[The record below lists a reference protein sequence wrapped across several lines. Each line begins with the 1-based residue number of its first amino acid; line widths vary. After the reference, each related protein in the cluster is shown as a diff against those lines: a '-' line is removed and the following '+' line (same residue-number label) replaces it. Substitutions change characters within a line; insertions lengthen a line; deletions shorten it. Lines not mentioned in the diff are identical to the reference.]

1 VAARPITELER
12 EDTGSHKRPA
22 LLVPPPAP
30 PPQPSRLR
38 RFGRDRAALLV
49 YGLTVV
55 WAGLFAWLS
64 VARYR
69 GFSTGRFDLGN
80 MVQAVWS
87 TANGGFL
94 DTTDVSGIQFNRLG
108 AHVDPVLALFAP
120 LWMVWS
126 SPEMLLVAQ
135 AAIVALGALP
145 AFWLGRRWL
154 GDDRLAV
161 AGAAAYLLAPALMHA
176 TLFDFHPVT
185 LAAPLLMFCIWAAE
199 EARWVTLGMCA
210 GLAVL
215 CQEQV
220 GLLIAAL
227 AVWLWFR
234 HPDRRRAAAILAAG
248 ALGWVLIAFTVI
260 LPSFAIEGG
269 NPHLSRY
276 SSLGDGPAEILLAF
290 VARPWEVAEIVLTPG
305 RIGYVI
311 GLLVPTLFL
320 ALAAPLL
327 ALVALPQLVI
337 NLFANSGPAQTVEY
351 HYAVLLVPVLV
362 AAALLGLAKLRAR
375 GIRNRFGRLLGDGGR
390 MAAGI
395 VAATLLT
402 GVVLGPLPLWGWLPG
417 GYGGS
422 PMHAFTVDD
431 HAAALQ
437 RAVDRIPEGVPVS
450 ATNAAGS
457 HLSDRE
463 RIHLFP
469 VLRDAEWV
477 LYAEGARARAMARD
491 RPTLRPL
498 GTYKKLQLL
507 RRNESRWQLVSDED
521 GVLLYRK
528 VPRSRS

>member
-1 VAARPITELER
+1 MAARPITELER

-22 LLVPPPAP
+22 LLLPPPAP
-30 PPQPSRLR
+30 PPQHSRLR
-38 RFGRDRAALLV
+38 RLRRDRAALLV
-49 YGLTVV
+49 WGLAAA

-64 VARYR
+64 VQRYR

-87 TANGGFL
+87 TANGNFL
-94 DTTDVSGIQFNRLG
+94 DTTDVTGIQFNRLG

-135 AAIVALGALP
+135 AVIVALGALP

-154 GDDRLAV
+154 GDDRLAM
-161 AGAAAYLLAPALMHA
+161 AGAVAYLMAPGVMHA

-199 EARWVTLGMCA
+199 EARWVTLGLCA
-210 GLAVL
+210 TLAVL

-234 HPDRRRAAAILAAG
+234 HPDRRRAAAILGAG
-248 ALGWVLIAFTVI
+248 AMAWVVIAFAVI
-260 LPSFAIEGG
+260 LPAFALKGV

-276 SSLGDGPAEILLAF
+276 SSLGDSPGEILLSF
-290 VARPWEVAEIVLTPG
+290 VTRPWEVAEIVATPG
-305 RIGYVI
+305 RIGYVV

-337 NLFANSGPAQTVEY
+337 NLFASTGPAQTVEY

-362 AAALLGLAKLRAR
+362 AAALLGLANLRAR
-375 GIRNRFGRLLGDGGR
+375 RLRNPLGGLLADGRR
-390 MAAGI
+390 MAAAI
-395 VAATLLT
+395 VGATLVL
-402 GVVLGPLPLWGWLPG
+402 GVFLGPLPLWGWLPG

-422 PMHAFTVDD
+422 AMHAFTVDA
-431 HAAALQ
+431 HA
-437 RAVDRIPEGVPVS
+437 RAVQEAVDMIPEGVPVS
-450 ATNAAGS
+450 ATNEAGS

-469 VLRDAEWV
+469 KLRDAEYV
-477 LYAEGARARAMARD
+477 LYAEGVRSRAMARD
-491 RPTLRPL
+491 RPTLRPI
-498 GTYKKLQLL
+498 GTYKRLQLL
-507 RRNESRWQLVSDED
+507 RRNETRWELVFERD
-521 GVLLYRK
+521 GVQLYRI
-528 VPRSRS
+528 VPRSLS